1 VITFEA
7 LVLEIESRNAQFL
20 ISSSHVT
27 HRYDHNNAI
36 SELFSEYSLH
46 FMWHT
51 NHVCKSYRLISSE
64 NREVS
69 SHVVLERVSVF
80 LARFRDAPYGRDH
93 MVRERSSW
101 EPKRDYQPD

>member
-20 ISSSHVT
+20 ISSSHAT
-27 HRYDHNNAI
+27 GRYDQRNAI
-36 SELFSEYSLH
+36 LELFSEHSLH
-46 FMWHT
+46 FISYK